1 MMMFRD
7 NRYIGKFYQ
16 ALSNRMKGLKDL
28 KSSVFLEVIITLLF
42 FISGIT
48 GLIYE
53 VVWTRMFTSIFGNTT
68 YAVSAV
74 LAAFMGGLALGS
86 FVIGRLEDKKKHVLK
101 SYAVLELGIGVMA
114 LLMPGILKGLNNLY
128 ALLFQNLDV
137 STGLMLIIK
146 IVFSFIV
153 LLIPTFLMG
162 GTLPLLSK
170 FVVRRKR
177 EIGIKVGLLY
187 SVNTLG
193 ATAGCFLTGF
203 LFLEILGISKTTQ
216 VAAVTNL
223 FLSVL
228 FLFLGLH
235 FDSKEKDKIHQGAPE
250 TIAQDMINTKINFL
264 LLVGF
269 VLAGF
274 ISLSYEVLWSRLLVF
289 KLHTTV
295 YAFSIML
302 TTFLAGLGLG
312 SLLFT
317 LLERS
322 GIIKNHFKVFGFIEA
337 AIGILGL
344 SSIFL
349 FGRFEYISN
358 LWEAI
363 TWREQIFKQIFLSG
377 LIMIGPTILMGM
389 TLPLVT
395 RIYTRSINHVGE
407 SLGKLYSVNTLGG
420 ILGSL
425 ITGFFLVEWLGTQ
438 TCIVV
443 ISLVAVLLGS
453 IIIAVIPWRRH
464 EKKGLYKKKLI
475 LPAMLWILVII
486 MLLILPANIL
496 FQYYN
501 IGEKQVDSQVKI
513 LYANEGVECITTVH
527 RYPDG
532 NRVISTGSMNVAGT
546 DFTLRTTQKLQA
558 HIPMLLHPNP
568 KDVLQVGFGS
578 GETSHILTTYE
589 TEHVDIVEI
598 SKGVIETSAHYFA
611 DINQDVI
618 HNPKFR
624 AIIMDGANYVAL
636 TDRKYDL
643 ILNDSIWPFYS
654 GNSGLYTREYF
665 ENGRKHLK
673 KGGIMTSWLP
683 VEMPEES
690 FKSLLYTFHSVFPH
704 VSIWM
709 AVTHYNKH
717 ALIVGSEYPLHI
729 DMAVFLKRF
738 KKFAQDD
745 LKLVN
750 LNDPV
755 YFLDAFKM
763 DEKGLTGMVK
773 KADLHTLDRPVLE
786 FAPRFKNPG
795 KDRARSYELIM
806 RNTTSLLPCIK
817 NNQLSV
823 KQATKILKDLKIVN
837 EATKHLMAGLVMRDR
852 GEGNFLNEFQKA
864 KQLVPSH
871 PGVKYLMNELKNF
884 RNVDVSNIE
893 KSDFNTLIRQGK
905 VLLEN
910 RIYDKAAVVF
920 EKAEMLNPKSSI
932 VHYNLGVVY
941 YHQGLFS
948 KALSQLNDALRV
960 RSDHAPSY
968 NMRGL
973 VFFGKNQRKRA
984 ISDFSMAL
992 SLDNDYWLALNNRG
1006 IAYASEGEFEMA
1018 LKDFSRAI
1026 KLKEDYAEAYFNRGL
1041 LYQTRANRSDNLKK
1055 TEFKKAISDYTKAIT
1070 LDPDYNKAYS
1080 NRGMIY
1086 AMEGQFALAISD
1098 FNKVIEL
1105 TPDQAD
1111 AYYNRG
1117 LAYYLSKNIL
1127 KAKSDFKKAI
1137 QIDPEYKKKVPY

>member
-1 MMMFRD
+1 MKKFKHYH
-7 NRYIGKFYQ
+7 YIRTSHQ
-16 ALSNRMKGLKDL
+16 TLSSRVNGLNFL
-28 KSSVFLEVIITLLF
+28 KPSIFLGIIITVLF
-42 FISGIT
+42 FISGLT

-53 VVWTRMFTSIFGNTT
+53 VTWTRMFTSIFGNTT

-74 LAAFMGGLALGS
+74 LAAYMGGLALGS
-86 FVIGRLEDKKKHVLK
+86 YVIGRSIDKRQKLLK
-101 SYAVLELGIGVMA
+101 IYSLLELGIGGMA
-114 LLMPGILKGLNNLY
+114 LLMPCLLKGLNDVY
-128 ALLFQNLDV
+128 ALLFQNFNPPAAL
-137 STGLMLIIK
+137 LLIIK
-146 IVFSFIV
+146 IIFSFAV

-170 FVVRRKR
+170 YFVRQKE
-177 EIGIKVGLLY
+177 EIGKKVGLLY
-187 SVNTLG
+187 AVNTLG
-193 ATAGCFLTGF
+193 AMCGCFLTGF
-203 LFLEILGISKTTQ
+203 LLLEIFGINKTIQ
-216 VAAVTNL
+216 IAALVNI
-223 FLSVL
+223 
-228 FLFLGLH
+228 FLGVIFFLLSMH
-235 FDSKEKDKIHQGAPE
+235 FDSKGDSIGYRKEPELIKTEQVNYKIIG
-250 TIAQDMINTKINFL
+250 L
-264 LLVGF
+264 LIVGF
-269 VLAGF
+269 GLSGF
-274 ISLSYEVLWSRLLVF
+274 ISLSFEVLWSRLLVF

-317 LLERS
+317 LLERT

-349 FGRFEYISN
+349 FGRFESISN
-358 LWEAI
+358 LWEAL
-363 TWREQIFKQIFLSG
+363 TWRDQIFKQMFLSG

-395 RIYTRSINHVGE
+395 RIYTRSINHVGA

-420 ILGSL
+420 IFGSL

-443 ISLVAVLLGS
+443 ISVVAVLLGS

-464 EKKGLYKKKLI
+464 EKKGLFKKELI

-598 SKGVIETSAHYFA
+598 SKGVLETSAHYFA

-636 TDRKYDL
+636 TDQKYDL

-738 KKFAQDD
+738 RQFAQDD

-763 DEKGLTGMVK
+763 DERGLNDIVK

-806 RNTTSLLPCIK
+806 RNTTSLLPYIK
-817 NNQLSV
+817 NNQSSA
-823 KQATKILKDLKIVN
+823 KQATKMLKELKIVN

-871 PGVKYLMNELKNF
+871 PGVKYLMNELMNF

-948 KALSQLNDALRV
+948 KALSQLNDALHV
-960 RSDHAPSY
+960 RSDHASSY

-973 VFFGKNQRKRA
+973 VFFAKNQRKRA

-1006 IAYASEGEFEMA
+1006 IAHASEGEFEMA

-1041 LYQTRANRSDNLKK
+1041 LYQTRANRSDNLKEA
-1055 TEFKKAISDYTKAIT
+1055 EFKKVISDYTKAIT
-1070 LDPDYNKAYS
+1070 LDPDYDKAYS

-1098 FNKVIEL
+1098 FDKVIEL

-1117 LAYYLSKNIL
+1117 LAYYLSKDTL
-1127 KAKSDFKKAI
+1127 KARRDFNRAI
-1137 QIDPEYKKKVPY
+1137 QLDSEYKKKMPY